1 MSRPQPPNT
10 LSFCFSPS
18 ARVSARPQAKRKL
31 PTHSLSVSL
40 LRSRAVLIR
49 MRSLCLPNLLTL
61 TPLASSRP
69 PLHSAPTRL
78 SPLSLSKKMPT
89 IVEGVDFDTIA
100 REWRCKWDGAD
111 ESKASLAA
119 AQALIATHLATIKAV
134 PGVTSVQRFVCGGC
148 FDFKIV
154 TSVAEPSYGAWAGAD
169 HSPEK
174 EVSFLYRMTGFWDP
188 PL

>member
-1 MSRPQPPNT
+1 
-10 LSFCFSPS
+10 
-18 ARVSARPQAKRKL
+18 
-31 PTHSLSVSL
+31 
-40 LRSRAVLIR
+40 
-49 MRSLCLPNLLTL
+49 
-61 TPLASSRP
+61 
-69 PLHSAPTRL
+69 
-78 SPLSLSKKMPT
+78 MPT

-174 EVSFLYRMTGFWDP
+174 EVSFLYRNDWILGSTTLTMHRAPSLDSLSLSLSLSLLLFFYPVPRGAHRY
-188 PL
+188 

>member
-1 MSRPQPPNT
+1 
-10 LSFCFSPS
+10 
-18 ARVSARPQAKRKL
+18 
-31 PTHSLSVSL
+31 
-40 LRSRAVLIR
+40 
-49 MRSLCLPNLLTL
+49 
-61 TPLASSRP
+61 
-69 PLHSAPTRL
+69 
-78 SPLSLSKKMPT
+78 MPT

-174 EVSFLYRMTGFWDP
+174 EVSFLYLYYYLYFGIHHSYDASRSLP
-188 PL
+188 RLSLSLSLSLSLPLLLFFYPVPRGAHRY